1 MSEHAYRAGQQA
13 ARHEAELAR
22 ASEQLRLDL
31 LQAGIDVAGIVDP
44 TPASDTA
51 GLALAAY
58 RRDPLGMGLSLVSMI
73 PWAGDAVAKPFK
85 AARLARSAARLR
97 RQIAA
102 AAAALTRSNTQA
114 RQLAAA
120 ATRAKQA
127 AARGGQAVD
136 NGTLARCRREAG
148 PVTNMAG
155 RRLPAQGSWD
165 GPPGNSAWR
174 PTPNPNGQTDRYV
187 TDMRALNRQM
197 GLPEDNPVP
206 FRDGFPDFSQY
217 EQGRE
222 RIFMRGGPADFTAA
236 DAARRQKIPGWRG
249 ANANGM
255 TWHHSEDGTSMILVP
270 RAVNNIPHDG
280 GAALAREVPGF

>member
-1 MSEHAYRAGQQA
+1 
-13 ARHEAELAR
+13 
-22 ASEQLRLDL
+22 
-31 LQAGIDVAGIVDP
+31 
-44 TPASDTA
+44 
-51 GLALAAY
+51 
-58 RRDPLGMGLSLVSMI
+58 MI

-85 AARLARSAARLR
+85 ASRLARSAARLR

-102 AAAALTRSNTQA
+102 AATALTRSRTEA

-127 AARGGQAVD
+127 ASRGGQAVD

-148 PVTNMAG
+148 PVTSMAG
-155 RRLPAQGSWD
+155 RRLPTQGSWD

-174 PTPNPNGQTDRYV
+174 PTLKPDGTADQYV
-187 TDMRALNRQM
+187 TDMRALNRRM

-217 EQGRE
+217 AQGSQ
-222 RIFMRGGPADFTAA
+222 RILMTGGPSDFTAA
-236 DAARRQKIPGWRG
+236 NAAMRQTNPGWRG

-255 TWHHSEDGTSMILVP
+255 TWHHHEDGTSMILVP